1 MACLLVVGLSV
12 CQDSVIRQR
21 AKITTLTAFD
31 GFDERYGTSFS
42 TLPAV
47 EINFLRMSSIIL
59 VHESWSVD
67 GDERVIP
74 ELEDLLLG
82 SESLSEPSPGL
93 T

>member
-1 MACLLVVGLSV
+1 MEKSIPCPCVRTASFIDGEM
-12 CQDSVIRQR
+12 
-21 AKITTLTAFD
+21 TTLTAFD
-31 GFDERYGTSFS
+31 GLDERYGTSFG
-42 TLPAV
+42 TLPTV
-47 EINFLRMSSIIL
+47 KINFFRVSSIIL